1 MQKFVG
7 IVVAVVVV
15 VVGAWYFAV
24 WKPLGH
30 KVAAAEVT
38 KTQAEASVVNLRA
51 QVAAFVV
58 EERHA
63 PAERA
68 ALRKLDEAVPSSPQ
82 LSTALRDLA
91 AAAAASGASLST
103 IAPTAPA
110 TTPTGT
116 TGTGPTALQL
126 TLAATGSY
134 RQLTAFLR
142 DVESLPRLF
151 VASSVAL
158 GSGSGG
164 ASSSG
169 GAASSGMSLSL
180 SLDMFYRSAAG

>member
-7 IVVAVVVV
+7 IVVAVVLV
-15 VVGAWYFAV
+15 VVGAWYFAL

-38 KTQAEASVVNLRA
+38 NSQTQTSIANLRA

-68 ALRKLDEAVPSSPQ
+68 ALRKLDEAIPSSPQ
-82 LSTALRDLA
+82 LSSALRDLA

-103 IAPTAPA
+103 IAPTAPTA
-110 TTPTGT
+110 TPTGT
-116 TGTGPTALQL
+116 TGSGPIALQL
-126 TLAATGSY
+126 SLAATGSY
-134 RQLTAFLR
+134 RQVTGFLR
-142 DVESLPRLF
+142 DVQSLPRLF

-158 GSGSGG
+158 TGGSGG
-164 ASSSG
+164 ASG
-169 GAASSGMSLSL
+169 SGMNLSL
-180 SLDMFYRSAAG
+180 SLEMFYRSGNG